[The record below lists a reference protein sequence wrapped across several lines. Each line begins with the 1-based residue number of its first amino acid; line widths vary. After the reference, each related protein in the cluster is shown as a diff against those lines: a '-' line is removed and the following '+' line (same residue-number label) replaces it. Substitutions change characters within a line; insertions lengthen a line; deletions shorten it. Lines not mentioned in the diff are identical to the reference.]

1 MNSEAGELKGRREM
15 CIKGNAVEKKSVSVS
30 LSGAHLFFPIA

>member
-1 MNSEAGELKGRREM
+1 MNSEAREFKERRREM
-15 CIKGNAVEKKSVSVS
+15 CIKGNVAEKLVSVS